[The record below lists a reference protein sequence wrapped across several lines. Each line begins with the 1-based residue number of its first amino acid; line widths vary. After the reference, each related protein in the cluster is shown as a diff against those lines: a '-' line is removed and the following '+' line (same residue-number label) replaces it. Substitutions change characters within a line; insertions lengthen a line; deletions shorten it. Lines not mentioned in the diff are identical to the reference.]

1 MFDFM
6 QIKKKKIE
14 SQKKIILKKEDF
26 IHLLKS
32 NLYMQKLVLSD
43 LHASIGGKMVEFA
56 GYYMPVQYEG
66 VKAEHHTV
74 RNTVGVFDVSHM
86 GEVFVSG
93 EKSLDFLQYITS
105 NDVSKLTPGKV
116 QYTCLPNVNGGI
128 VDDFLLYMIADNS
141 YLAVVNAS
149 NMDKDLAWMEKHNTF
164 GCKIDNQSDNY
175 SLLAVQGPKSI
186 ELLQELTNINLS
198 DIKYYNF
205 KIDSIAGINDVI
217 LSRTGYTGEIGFE
230 LYVKNEYVKELWNA
244 LFSTSINLKPIGLA
258 ARDTLRL
265 EKGFCLYG
273 NDINETTSPIEAG
286 LGWIT
291 KFNKEFINHDDLKAQ
306 KEGGAKRKLVGLE
319 LINKGI
325 ARNGYPIVDSDGN
338 EIGIVTSGTMSP
350 TLGKAIA
357 MAYVP
362 NSLSE
367 IESEVFIKVRKKQIK
382 AKVVSLPF
390 VK

>member
-1 MFDFM
+1 M
-6 QIKKKKIE
+6 QIKKIFLNINVKL
-14 SQKKIILKKEDF
+14 ILKKQDF
-26 IHLLKS
+26 IHLLKF

-43 LHASIGGKMVEFA
+43 LHESIGGKMIDFA
-56 GYYMPVQYEG
+56 GYYMPVQYTDG
-66 VKAEHHTV
+66 VKTEHHTV
-74 RNTVGVFDVSHM
+74 RNEVGVFDVSHM

-93 EKSLDFLQYITS
+93 DKSLDFLQYITS
-105 NDVSKLTPGKV
+105 NDVSKLIPGKV
-116 QYTCLPNVNGGI
+116 QYTCLPNTNGGI
-128 VDDFLLYMIADNS
+128 VDDFLLYMIAKNN
-141 YLAVVNAS
+141 YLLVVNAS
-149 NMDKDLAWMEKHNTF
+149 NMEKDLDWINEHNTF

-175 SLLAVQGPKSI
+175 SLLAIQGPKSI
-186 ELLQELTNINLS
+186 ALLQELTDINLS
-198 DIKYYNF
+198 EIKYYNF
-205 KIDSIAGINDVI
+205 RIGSIAGIEGVI
-217 LSRTGYTGEIGFE
+217 LSRTGYTGEMGFE
-230 LYVKNEYVKELWNA
+230 LYVKNESVKQLWNA
-244 LFSTSINLKPIGLA
+244 LFSTSISLKPIGLA

-291 KFNKEFINHDDLKAQ
+291 KFNKEFINHNDLKAQ
-306 KEGGAKRKLVGLE
+306 KEGSAKRKLVGLE
-319 LINKGI
+319 LIDKGI

-350 TLGKAIA
+350 TLSKAIA

-362 NSLSE
+362 ESLSE